1 MRLDGQEPPAAHLEM
16 EMVGGAGSALR
27 AVVEDHHVGEGLSQA
42 QHVGK
47 ADGYALGRVLH
58 GRDGVVLGEN
68 GEGVDQHLVAAA
80 VTALEG
86 QGLLLR
92 RTVVPAQEAGPG
104 LYRGG
109 IGAGQGRDGPGRVEL
124 YPDGHP
130 AEVYFLS
137 FDILQLAVPPRR
149 LRPKTHLS
157 LEQTFQCHVFMKL

>member
-27 AVVEDHHVGEGLSQA
+27 AVVEDYHVGEGLSQA
-42 QHVGK
+42 QHVGE
-47 ADGYALGRVLH
+47 AAGYALGRVLH

-80 VTALEG
+80 VAALEG

-104 LYRGG
+104 LYRCG

-137 FDILQLAVPPRR
+137 FYILQLAVPPRR
-149 LRPKTHLS
+149 FRPCGQLS
-157 LEQTFQCHVFMKL
+157 VHQVVHYAVSD

>member
-1 MRLDGQEPPAAHLEM
+1 MRLDWQESPAAHLEM
-16 EMVGGAGSALR
+16 KMIGGAGSALR

-42 QHVGK
+42 QHVWE
-47 ADGYALGRVLH
+47 AAGYALGRVFH

-68 GEGVDQHLVAAA
+68 GKGVDQHLVTAA

-92 RTVVPAQEAGPG
+92 RTVVPAQETGPD

-109 IGAGQGRDGPGRVEL
+109 IGPGQGRDGPGRVEL
-124 YPDGHP
+124 HPDRHP
-130 AEVYFLS
+130 VEVYFLS
-137 FDILQLAVPPRR
+137 FYILQVTVPPRR

-157 LEQTFQCHVFMKL
+157 LEQTFQCHVFISN